1 MQFCAAPCAQ
11 LISPLGLHAR
21 AFSIGL
27 VPPRVLS
34 HTMRP
39 ATMCARTFGP
49 PFSTSSTLSG
59 AIAPT
64 APSVAAASV
73 ASLSSLPDLAAVD
86 TAIFNVERE
95 INAVALQL
103 QTPGLAK
110 HEMLYLRKKELRLCQ
125 KESQL
130 RHKESQLRQQTLL
143 EMQARSHHSSSMMT
157 WSLLRVR

>member
-21 AFSIGL
+21 AQFSIGL

-110 HEMLYLRKKELRLCQ
+110 HEMLYLRKSVSELRQ

-130 RHKESQLRQQTLL
+130 RLRQQTLL